1 MLILSYKSM
10 NITTHPS
17 YSELIS
23 LIDGYKKWMREKR
36 LADNTINT
44 YSEATFRFLKYLLRH
59 DAKEITSLWIQRF
72 NYDYIIKNGY
82 SISYQNQCISGI
94 KRYIEFRGIA
104 VDIDEIER
112 PKKSEILPEILSKE
126 EVKRILDCTSNM
138 KHKALLTLLYSAGL
152 RIGEALSMKLT
163 DVDSGRMLLF
173 VQGGKGRKDRYT
185 LLSEKFLDLLR
196 EYYKIYRPK
205 KLLFEG
211 QTGSHYSPVS
221 ARQVLKRS
229 AKKAMI
235 TKNIRLHTLRH
246 SFATHL
252 LESGTDI
259 RYIQELLGHHSPK
272 TTMIYTHVTSNS
284 LRNIKNPFDDL

>member
-1 MLILSYKSM
+1 MIE
-10 NITTHPS
+10 NIKISTHP
-17 YSELIS
+17 YYPDLIS
-23 LIDGYKKWMREKR
+23 LVESYKKWMYEKR
-36 LADNTINT
+36 LAENTITT
-44 YSEATFRFLKYLLRH
+44 YSEATFRFLKYLLQH
-59 DAKEITSLWIQRF
+59 DAKEITPLWIKRF
-72 NYDYIIKNGY
+72 NYDYIITNGY

-94 KRYIEFRGIA
+94 KRYIEFRGIDL
-104 VDIDEIER
+104 DIDEIER
-112 PKKSEILPEILSKE
+112 PRKSQTLPEILSKD
-126 EVKRILDCTSNM
+126 EVKRILDCTRNL
-138 KHKALLTLLYSAGL
+138 KHKALLTLLYSGGL

-163 DVDSGRMLLF
+163 DVDSDRMLLF
-173 VQGGKGRKDRYT
+173 VQGAKGRKDRYT
-185 LLSEKFLDLLR
+185 LLSEKFLNLLR

-211 QTGSHYSPVS
+211 QTGLHYSPVS

-229 AKKAMI
+229 ASKAMI

-259 RYIQELLGHHSPK
+259 RYIQELLGHNSPK

>member
-1 MLILSYKSM
+1 MY
-10 NITTHPS
+10 
-17 YSELIS
+17 
-23 LIDGYKKWMREKR
+23 EKR
-36 LADNTINT
+36 LAENTITT
-44 YSEATFRFLKYLLRH
+44 YSEATFRFLKYLLQH
-59 DAKEITSLWIQRF
+59 DAKEITPLWIKRF
-72 NYDYIIKNGY
+72 NYDYIITNGY

-94 KRYIEFRGIA
+94 KRYIEFRGIDL
-104 VDIDEIER
+104 DIDEIER
-112 PKKSEILPEILSKE
+112 PRKSQTLPEILSKD
-126 EVKRILDCTSNM
+126 EVKRILDCTRNL
-138 KHKALLTLLYSAGL
+138 KHKALLTLLYSGGL

-163 DVDSGRMLLF
+163 DVDSDRMLLF
-173 VQGGKGRKDRYT
+173 VQGAKGRKDRYT
-185 LLSEKFLDLLR
+185 LLSEKFLNLLR

-211 QTGSHYSPVS
+211 QTGLHYSPVS

-229 AKKAMI
+229 ASKAMI

-259 RYIQELLGHHSPK
+259 RYIQELLGHNSPK